1 MEKGGDAGLITNR
14 QRSALIVCQRLL
26 FSTYID
32 TPSSISSGY
41 MEETFLRQIF
51 SPFFLAPESV
61 ALPANKWW
69 PSRMAREWIESIG
82 GAQRAFS
89 PGGFFLFKRKLFVF
103 SSMKEEKRVAYIDL
117 FCLLFFLLRSCHSY
131 TRLLSAVLR
140 LIFIRNWCASSFFS
154 CLPFSSELLPGRI
167 IDAPD
172 SGAPETHSRI
182 PDRAHYQQL
191 MKTNGRQ
198 SLLDCLTAKHFHPS
212 PLSQTPCVIDAI

>member
-51 SPFFLAPESV
+51 SPFSLAPESV

-89 PGGFFLFKRKLFVF
+89 PGGFFFYLKENFSFFFYERERRKKSRLYRLVL
-103 SSMKEEKRVAYIDL
+103 SP
-117 FCLLFFLLRSCHSY
+117 FLSPA
-131 TRLLSAVLR
+131 LLS
-140 LIFIRNWCASSFFS
+140 FIHPT
-154 CLPFSSELLPGRI
+154 PFGCSPSHL
-167 IDAPD
+167 
-172 SGAPETHSRI
+172 HS
-182 PDRAHYQQL
+182 QL
-191 MKTNGRQ
+191 MRFLFLFLSSILFRIVARPYYRCSGFRSAGDSLPNPRQ
-198 SLLDCLTAKHFHPS
+198 GSLPTVNEDEWTPVFIGLPNCETFPS
-212 PLSQTPCVIDAI
+212 